1 MLVAIAILATL
12 ATAWYSGT
20 YWRIAADGATATAL
34 SVKPEAKP
42 KLGKNTLG
50 DPYRYFA
57 SYRFIDGDG
66 REHAS
71 RQTISRDLYEALS
84 RGDIPLRV
92 HYSRSRTDVNV
103 IDLDAVRWA
112 SILLAALA
120 AMCWALVFLRVF
132 RRR

>member
-12 ATAWYSGT
+12 ATAWYGGT
-20 YWRIAADGATATAL
+20 YWRIAADGATARAL

-57 SYRFIDGDG
+57 SYRFIDASG
-66 REHAS
+66 REHSS

-84 RGDIPLRV
+84 RGDISLRIY
-92 HYSRSRTDVNV
+92 YSRAHPEVNV
-103 IDLDAVRWA
+103 IDLDAVRWL
-112 SILLAALA
+112 SLILGGIAALCWLAAL
-120 AMCWALVFLRVF
+120 LRFV
-132 RRR
+132 RG